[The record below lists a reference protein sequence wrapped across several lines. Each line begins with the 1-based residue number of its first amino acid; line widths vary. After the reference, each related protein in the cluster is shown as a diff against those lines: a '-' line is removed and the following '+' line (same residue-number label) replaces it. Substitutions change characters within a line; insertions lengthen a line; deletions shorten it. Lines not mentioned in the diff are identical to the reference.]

1 MGRTESAQIC
11 KRNSGKSIEI
21 FSVFTIFDQKEIMY
35 DDNKMPPI
43 YIVSGGKGVA
53 GHTIVETMLIQ
64 YPDNK
69 IPIIM
74 EPEVLTAERVEE
86 ITNRVAETRGAV
98 VHTMVDHKI
107 RRLVVEAC
115 EHKNIPHFDLV
126 GGLAEYLDQ
135 TLDIRPVEQP
145 GLFRLRNIEYF
156 RRVRAIEFTM
166 AHDDGQNVSKIENAD
181 VVLTGVSRTGKTP
194 LSIYL
199 AMFGWKVANVPIV
212 PGIPPPE
219 SLFTVDPRRVFG
231 LDISIIYLIAQRANR
246 VIRMNMS
253 DDSDYIDRRK
263 VRDEL
268 DYAKR
273 TFLKGGFTILN
284 VTNKPIEYT
293 ANQVVTMV
301 TDRFGADKWQRDEV

>member
-1 MGRTESAQIC
+1 MDENT
-11 KRNSGKSIEI
+11 
-21 FSVFTIFDQKEIMY
+21 
-35 DDNKMPPI
+35 KMPPI
-43 YIVSGGKGVA
+43 YVVSGGKGVA

-86 ITNRVAETRGAV
+86 ITNQVVETRGAV
-98 VHTMVDHKI
+98 VHTMVNHKM
-107 RRLVVEAC
+107 RRVITEAC
-115 EHKNIPHFDLV
+115 DRKNIPHFDLV
-126 GGLAEYLDQ
+126 GGLADYLDQ

-166 AHDDGQNVSKIENAD
+166 AHDDGQNASKIENAD
-181 VVLTGVSRTGKTP
+181 VVLAGVSRAGKTP

-219 SLFTVDPRRVFG
+219 SLFKVDKNRVFG
-231 LDISIIYLIAQRANR
+231 LDISIIFLIAQRANR
-246 VIRMNMS
+246 ANRINMS
-253 DDSDYIDRRK
+253 QDSDYVDRRK
-263 VRDEL
+263 VRAEL
-268 DYAKR
+268 DYAKSL
-273 TFLKGGFTILN
+273 FDKGGFTVIN
-284 VTNKPIEYT
+284 VTNKPIEFT
-293 ANQVVTMV
+293 ANQIVTKV
-301 TDRFGADKWQRDEV
+301 TDRFGADKWQKDEV

>member
-1 MGRTESAQIC
+1 MNE
-11 KRNSGKSIEI
+11 N
-21 FSVFTIFDQKEIMY
+21 
-35 DDNKMPPI
+35 NKMPPI
-43 YIVSGGKGVA
+43 YVVSGGKGVA

-69 IPIIM
+69 IPIVM
-74 EPEVLTAERVEE
+74 EPEVLTMERVEE
-86 ITNRVAETRGAV
+86 ITDRVLQTKGAV
-98 VHTMVDHKI
+98 VHTMVDHKMRKAVI
-107 RRLVVEAC
+107 DAC
-115 EHKNIPHFDLV
+115 ERKDIPHFDLV

-166 AHDDGQNVSKIENAD
+166 AHDDGQNASRIANAD
-181 VVLTGVSRTGKTP
+181 VVLAGVSRTGKTP

-212 PGIPPPE
+212 PNIPPPD
-219 SLFTVDPRRVFG
+219 SLFEVDPNRVFG

-246 VIRMNMS
+246 VNRMNMPQ
-253 DDSDYIDRRK
+253 DSDYLDRRK

-273 TFLKGGFTILN
+273 IFMKGGFTILN

-293 ANQVVTMV
+293 ANQIVTMV